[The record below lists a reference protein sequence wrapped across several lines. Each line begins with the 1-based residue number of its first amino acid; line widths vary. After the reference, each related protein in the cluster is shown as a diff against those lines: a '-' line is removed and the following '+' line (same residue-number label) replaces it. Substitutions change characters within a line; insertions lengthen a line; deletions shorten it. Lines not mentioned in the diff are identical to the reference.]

1 MDQLHKR
8 LTRHLHPSLLLL
20 FGGVTLVVAL
30 GSGWLYLA
38 STLLA
43 QTQRAAAD
51 VGMFWQLFA
60 VFGLGPIVL
69 FAIGYG
75 LLDLYQTRQQAERR
89 QRAAYQDDRFKRLL
103 NQLPRIAVQ
112 GYDTHH
118 RVIFWNQA
126 SERLYGY
133 AADEAMGQ
141 RLEALIIP
149 SAMQPQVYAAIEAW
163 FRDGKP
169 IPAAELTLQAK
180 GGQSVTIY
188 SSHVMQDNAQGQPE
202 MFCVDID
209 LTELKTAEAAAQ
221 QNAEAL
227 GQVNR
232 MLLAM
237 RSINQLLVQQH
248 DRQHMLHYVCEQLAG
263 HLGYYAWAALL
274 DDNKRVIEYAVADL
288 TGDWQQPLSAALA
301 AGSLHACGYRALRAD
316 QAIWIHDSRKDC
328 QSCPV
333 RGGMPGRPRLACRI
347 AHQDKT
353 YGVIAV
359 AVAQPFSVNHNIGA
373 LLQELAADIGLAL
386 SHAEARSALMASDER
401 LRNLIETSPIG
412 IFQSSTGGRL
422 LFANPAAADILGL
435 ASPSEAIAYFDN
447 LAEQVYADPTR
458 RQDLIHQLQQEGV
471 VKNFEFYSKPLA
483 GNQKWL
489 ILNGRL
495 TEGQINGD
503 QIIDGFISDISERK
517 RAEEQLSQ
525 LAYCDPLS
533 GLANRWQFRLWVEQ
547 AIANTHPQQA
557 NLAVLML
564 DLDRF
569 KHINDSLG
577 HSIGDEVLQQIA
589 ARLQRKV
596 GAMPENA
603 RVARMG
609 GDEFALIIVAD
620 TSTTAIASTTEQ
632 IAAALLALINQ
643 KLFVA
648 GYEFYLNASIGISLY
663 PRDGTTVEELL
674 RNADAAMYTGK
685 RLAMENS
692 VHFYTASMTDDALAR
707 VTLAADLRE
716 GIARDELVL
725 VYQPQIALTDGA
737 LIGLEA
743 LVRWQSPIH
752 GFVSPG
758 RFIPIAE
765 ESDLIE
771 VLGTWVLYEAC
782 RQGQA
787 WLQAGQAFGRI
798 AVNVSV
804 RQLLRSNFADVVRD
818 CLATTGLAPEH
829 LELEI
834 TESMLMSNIEQAIHV
849 LDELSGLGIQCA
861 VDDFGTGYS
870 SLAYLKR
877 LPIHK
882 IKIDRSFIDDVPE
895 DASDV
900 AIVNAIIA
908 MTQSL
913 HYQVI
918 AEGLETSAQRDF
930 LLAAGCHQ
938 AQGYFYSKPVPAEQL
953 SLSRPN
959 SAAAYAPQILGV

>member
-1 MDQLHKR
+1 MDQRHKR
-8 LTRHLHPSLLLL
+8 LNRHLRPALLL

-38 STLLA
+38 NTLLA
-43 QTQRAAAD
+43 QTQQAATD

-69 FAIGYG
+69 FAVGYR
-75 LLDLYQTRQQAERR
+75 LFELYQHRQQAERH
-89 QRAAYQDDRFKRLL
+89 QRAAQQDDRFKRLL

-126 SERLYGY
+126 SARLYGY
-133 AADEAMGQ
+133 TADEAMGQ

-149 SAMQPQVYAAIEAW
+149 PAMQPQVYAAIEAW
-163 FRDGKP
+163 FRDGTP
-169 IPAAELTLQAK
+169 IPAAELTLQGK
-180 GGQSVTIY
+180 EGTPVVVY
-188 SSHVMQDNAQGQPE
+188 SSHVMQDNALGQPE
-202 MFCVDID
+202 VFCVDID
-209 LTELKTAEAAAQ
+209 LTELKAAEAAAQ

-227 GQVNR
+227 GQANR

-237 RSINQLLVQQH
+237 RSINQLLVQPH

-263 HLGYYAWAALL
+263 HLGYYAWAALI
-274 DDNKRVIEYAVADL
+274 DGHKRVTEYAVADL
-288 TGDWQQPLSAALA
+288 TGDWQQPLTAALETGA
-301 AGSLHACGYRALRAD
+301 LHACGYQALRAD

-333 RGGMPGRPRLACRI
+333 RGSMPDRPRLACRI

-359 AVAQPFSVNHNIGA
+359 AVAQPFSVNHNIGD
-373 LLQELAADIGLAL
+373 LLQELAADVGLAL
-386 SHAEARSALMASDER
+386 SHAEARSALIASDER
-401 LRNLIETSPIG
+401 LRSLIETSPIG

-422 LFANPAAADILGL
+422 LFANPTAAQILGFD
-435 ASPSEAIAYFDN
+435 SPGEALAYFDN
-447 LAEQVYADPTR
+447 LAEQVYADPKR
-458 RQDLIHQLQQEGV
+458 RQDLLAQLQQEGV
-471 VKNFEFYSKPLA
+471 VKNFEFYSRPLA
-483 GNQKWL
+483 GQQKWL
-489 ILNGRL
+489 ILNCRL
-495 TEGQINGD
+495 TASRINGD
-503 QIIDGFISDISERK
+503 QIIDGFITDISERK
-517 RAEEQLSQ
+517 AAEEQLSQ
-525 LAYCDPLS
+525 LAYRDPLS

-547 AIANTHPQQA
+547 AITNTHPQQA

-577 HSIGDEVLQQIA
+577 HSIGDEVLHEIG

-596 GAMPENA
+596 CAMPENVG
-603 RVARMG
+603 VARMG

-620 TSTTAIASTTEQ
+620 TSATALASTSEQ
-632 IAAALLALINQ
+632 IAAALLALINE
-643 KLFVA
+643 KVFVA
-648 GYEFYLNASIGISLY
+648 GYEFYLNASVGISLY
-663 PRDGTTVEELL
+663 PQDGTTVEELL

-737 LIGLEA
+737 LLGLEA

-752 GFVSPG
+752 GCVSPG

-818 CLATTGLAPEH
+818 CLATTGLAPEY

-882 IKIDRSFIDDVPE
+882 IKIDRSFIDDVPA

-959 SAAAYAPQILGV
+959 STTAHTPQMQGV